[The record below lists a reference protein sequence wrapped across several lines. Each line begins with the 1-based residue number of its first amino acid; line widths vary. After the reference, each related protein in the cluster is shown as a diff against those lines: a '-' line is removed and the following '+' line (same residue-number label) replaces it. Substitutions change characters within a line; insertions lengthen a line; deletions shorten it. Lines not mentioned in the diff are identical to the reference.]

1 MGSIEKIHE
10 MLVSKECSCTEL
22 TKSYLDEIEK
32 ADGELNAYV
41 NVTGEEA
48 LKTAEAVDRKIASG
62 EEIGMLE
69 GVPMTLKDNIST
81 KGIETTCC
89 SKILTGYKPIYNAT
103 VWETLAGENA
113 VMLGKTNMDEFAM
126 GSSCETSYFGGAM
139 NPFDSNYV
147 SGGSSGG
154 VASAVGA
161 NIAAYGL
168 GSDTGGSIRQPA
180 SFCGIVGLKP
190 TYGAVSRYGL
200 IAYASSLDQIGPITK
215 SVEDAAIVF
224 DAISKRDEKD
234 STSKGFVGDTYSKLN
249 NDIKGMK
256 IGIAKEYLE
265 GVRDDVK
272 EAVLKAADI
281 YKSMGA
287 EIVYFDL
294 PELKFALP
302 VYYIIACAEASSNL
316 GRYDG
321 IRFGYKTDHYNG
333 THDMVCR
340 TRSEGFGE
348 EVKRRILL
356 GTYVLSA
363 GYYDAYY
370 KKAQNL
376 RGLISPFMG
385 EKLRGENDYKFIAVE
400 PASCPSLTRGKFAY
414 DFCDTGMICPLA
426 KMYTLGSGFIPS
438 ANHAGGLRF
447 HGMSSTLSQ
456 LYHDGLMEAR
466 AVEQTSVFAA
476 AEQFARVE
484 GILPAPESSHAIR
497 VAIDEALKCKETGE
511 EKTILFGLT
520 GTGYF
525 DMVAYQKY
533 NDGEMSDYIPTDADL
548 QQGFDGLPKVDRFVK
563 TVSFF

>member
-1 MGSIEKIHE
+1 MGTIAKIHE
-10 MLVSKECSCTEL
+10 MLVTKQCSCAEL

-32 ADGELNAYV
+32 TNPELNAYV

-48 LKTAEAVDRKIASG
+48 LKTAEAVDKKIASG
-62 EEIGMLE
+62 EEIGLLE
-69 GVPMTLKDNIST
+69 GVPMTLKDNMST

-89 SKILTGYKPIYNAT
+89 SKILTGYKPIFDAT
-103 VWETLAGENA
+103 VWEILKGQNA

-126 GSSCETSYFGGAM
+126 GSSCENSYFGGAA
-139 NPFDSNYV
+139 NPFNTNHV
-147 SGGSSGG
+147 AGGSSGG
-154 VASAVGA
+154 VSSAVGG

-180 SFCGIVGLKP
+180 SFCGVVGLKP
-190 TYGAVSRYGL
+190 TYGSVSRYGL

-215 SVEDAAIVF
+215 SVEDASIVF
-224 DAISKRDEKD
+224 DAISKQDKRD
-234 STSKGFVGDTYSKLN
+234 STSKGNVGGETFSKLD

-256 IGIAKEYLE
+256 IGIAREYLD

-272 EAVLKAADI
+272 EAVLAAAEV

-294 PELKFALP
+294 PILKFALP

-321 IRFGYKTDHYNG
+321 IRYGYKTEHYNG
-333 THDMVCR
+333 THDMICR

-376 RGLISPFMG
+376 RGTIISAFNKAFEQCDVILAPTVPMTAFEKGHAVSDPIETYLTDICTVPVNIAGLPGVSIPCGFNSNGMPIGMQLIGKSFG
-385 EKLRGENDYKFIAVE
+385 EATILNAAYKYQQAAPEKFI
-400 PASCPSLTRGKFAY
+400 
-414 DFCDTGMICPLA
+414 DTKWG
-426 KMYTLGSGFIPS
+426 
-438 ANHAGGLRF
+438 
-447 HGMSSTLSQ
+447 
-456 LYHDGLMEAR
+456 
-466 AVEQTSVFAA
+466 
-476 AEQFARVE
+476 
-484 GILPAPESSHAIR
+484 
-497 VAIDEALKCKETGE
+497 
-511 EKTILFGLT
+511 
-520 GTGYF
+520 
-525 DMVAYQKY
+525 
-533 NDGEMSDYIPTDADL
+533 
-548 QQGFDGLPKVDRFVK
+548 VK
-563 TVSFF
+563 L